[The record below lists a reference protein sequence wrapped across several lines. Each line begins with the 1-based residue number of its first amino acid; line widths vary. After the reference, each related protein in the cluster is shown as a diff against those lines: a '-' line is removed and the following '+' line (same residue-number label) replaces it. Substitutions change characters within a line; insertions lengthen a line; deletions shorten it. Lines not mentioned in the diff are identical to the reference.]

1 MREKPKSP
9 CRYKKCKGVIHR
21 GKCPVASSRGS
32 KGGSKVGSSKSRIG
46 SQNGRFVGLRECGCP
61 QRQHKITC
69 SKSQKLTKITKAI
82 INNHDFNYDE
92 NASLEIYDKK
102 MQLKFPQPKLRL
114 ARKENIP
121 IKRQLAK
128 WEFENAAY
136 VKSIPHFSFLK
147 YTGVCASCARE
158 EKVTLASKIHIED
171 IKYRLPKV
179 NYFKA
184 RIICNACEA

>member
-1 MREKPKSP
+1 MREKTKSP

-82 INNHDFNYDE
+82 INNHDFNY
-92 NASLEIYDKK
+92 
-102 MQLKFPQPKLRL
+102 
-114 ARKENIP
+114 
-121 IKRQLAK
+121 
-128 WEFENAAY
+128 
-136 VKSIPHFSFLK
+136 
-147 YTGVCASCARE
+147 
-158 EKVTLASKIHIED
+158 TLASKIHIED